1 MLTSQFTKNPVV
13 GTRLTP
19 ALIRDIN
26 AAIRRN
32 QPIAGKGVTITR
44 TAGGTIINS
53 TAKGGNVIA
62 SSPKVDNGCFAIR
75 TIISV
80 KGEDIET
87 AYERYIAGED
97 IPEGSETENRDVLF
111 NRYVWCGSQMYELP
125 VIEVGTKDFK
135 DKILSI
141 EVRSGGEIGQ
151 EGEYNYALTT
161 SIAALNYNASL
172 QGLIVIP
179 LYSFNVEAKVDVDFR
194 NIPRGDAWAVVV

>member
-1 MLTSQFTKNPVV
+1 MLTSIFTKNPVV

-19 ALIRDIN
+19 ALIRNIN

-32 QPIAGKGVTITR
+32 QPIAGKGVTLTR

-53 TAKGGNVIA
+53 TARGGNVIA
-62 SSPKVDNGCFAIR
+62 LPKVDKGCFAIR

-80 KGEDIET
+80 KGEDIES
-87 AYERYIAGED
+87 AYNRYMAGEE
-97 IPEGSETENRDVLF
+97 IPEGSETEERDCLF

-125 VIEVGTKDFK
+125 VIEVGTEEFK

-151 EGEYNYALTT
+151 EGEYNYALTS

-179 LYSFNVEAKVDVDFR
+179 LYSFNSEAEMDVDFR